1 MARKNISKIDKDIQ
15 AAEKKVEELR
25 AELREA
31 EDNFYKEIGKLFA
44 KKEFLK
50 DDSLSFEDLISR
62 LKKEVKDTQL
72 ELKSQSKPT
81 ENAPQNSNEFTQ

>member
-25 AELREA
+25 EERREA

>member
-1 MARKNISKIDKDIQ
+1 M
-15 AAEKKVEELR
+15 R
-25 AELREA
+25 AERREA

>member
-25 AELREA
+25 AERREA
-31 EDNFYKEIGKLFA
+31 EENIYKEIGKLFA

-50 DDSLSFEDLISR
+50 DKSLSFEDLISR
-62 LKKEVKDTQL
+62 LKKEMKDTQL

>member
-25 AELREA
+25 AERREA
-31 EDNFYKEIGKLFA
+31 EENIYKEIGKLFA

-50 DDSLSFEDLISR
+50 DKSLSFEDLISR

-72 ELKSQSKPT
+72 ELKSQSKST

>member
-25 AELREA
+25 AERREA
-31 EDNFYKEIGKLFA
+31 EENFYKEIGKLFA

-50 DDSLSFEDLISR
+50 DESLSFEDLISR

-81 ENAPQNSNEFTQ
+81 ENAPQNSTEFKQ

>member
-25 AELREA
+25 EERREA
-31 EDNFYKEIGKLFA
+31 EENFYKEIGKLFA

-50 DDSLSFEDLISR
+50 DKSLSFEDLISR

>member
-25 AELREA
+25 AERREA

-44 KKEFLK
+44 KIEFLK
-50 DDSLSFEDLISR
+50 DKSLSFEDLISR

-81 ENAPQNSNEFTQ
+81 ENAPQNSNEFRQ

>member
-1 MARKNISKIDKDIQ
+1 M
-15 AAEKKVEELR
+15 R
-25 AELREA
+25 AERREA
-31 EDNFYKEIGKLFA
+31 EDNFDKEIGKLFA

>member
-25 AELREA
+25 AERREA
-31 EDNFYKEIGKLFA
+31 EENLYKEIGKLFA

-50 DDSLSFEDLISR
+50 DESLSFEDLISR

>member
-25 AELREA
+25 AERREA
-31 EDNFYKEIGKLFA
+31 EENIYKEIGKLFA

-50 DDSLSFEDLISR
+50 DESLSFEDLISR

-81 ENAPQNSNEFTQ
+81 ENAPQNSNEYTQ

>member
-25 AELREA
+25 AERREA
-31 EDNFYKEIGKLFA
+31 EENIYKEIGKLFA

-50 DDSLSFEDLISR
+50 DKSLSFEDLISR

>member
-1 MARKNISKIDKDIQ
+1 MARKNISKINKDIQ

-25 AELREA
+25 AERREA
-31 EDNFYKEIGKLFA
+31 EENIYKEIGKLFA

-50 DDSLSFEDLISR
+50 DKSLSFEDLISR

>member
-25 AELREA
+25 SERREA
-31 EDNFYKEIGKLFA
+31 EENFYKEIGKLFA

-50 DDSLSFEDLISR
+50 DKSLSFEDLISR

>member
-15 AAEKKVEELR
+15 AVEKKVEELR
-25 AELREA
+25 AERRQA
-31 EDNFYKEIGKLFA
+31 EENIYKEIGKLFA

-50 DDSLSFEDLISR
+50 DKSLSFEDLISR

>member
-25 AELREA
+25 AERREA
-31 EDNFYKEIGKLFA
+31 EENLYKEIGKLFA

-50 DDSLSFEDLISR
+50 DGSLSFEDLISR

-81 ENAPQNSNEFTQ
+81 ENAPQNSNEFT

>member
-15 AAEKKVEELR
+15 AAEKKVEE
-25 AELREA
+25 
-31 EDNFYKEIGKLFA
+31 FGKLFA

-50 DDSLSFEDLISR
+50 DKSLSFEDLISR

>member
-25 AELREA
+25 AERRQA
-31 EDNFYKEIGKLFA
+31 EENIYKEIGKLFA

-50 DDSLSFEDLISR
+50 DKSLSFEDLISR